1 MRILLIEDDAGAAS
15 YILKGLNKLGDVGD
29 HVVDGRD
36 GLIQA
41 TTGNY
46 DVIVVDRM
54 LPGLEGLA
62 IVKTLRGAGVKTPV
76 LFLTVAFVTMMKQD
90 CRRGKVIK
98 PFVFN
103 SLTGLSD
110 NYAN

>member
-1 MRILLIEDDAGAAS
+1 MHILLIEDDAKAAS

-46 DVIVVDRM
+46 DVIVVDRTIVS
-54 LPGLEGLA
+54 PPTNKLA
-62 IVKTLRGAGVKTPV
+62 KASRGWKKAPSAFRRVPVPKSTTQQTPP
-76 LFLTVAFVTMMKQD
+76 L
-90 CRRGKVIK
+90 
-98 PFVFN
+98 
-103 SLTGLSD
+103 
-110 NYAN
+110 